1 MMGVLFRAPVE
12 VGSWS
17 WDIDFQ
23 GWPGVGDLL
32 ACLNETVPVLEGE
45 ELLRVSVISVRW
57 REKGGGEGV
66 KITYPVGSV
75 VNESGALEPFHI
87 ELPSGL
93 SDPMV
98 STIDLIGN
106 GVWFDEDGERHEA
119 DQLVVVFVTSVPGAI
134 GFELQV
140 HHDIWSTY
148 AFDGT
153 PHPTIR
159 EKNAPR
165 LARAIEGIEEVFRIE
180 AEPGEPTYFGTSDRY
195 GVRDP
200 QPEEIFDGRG
210 PDKTD
215 QF

>member
-1 MMGVLFRAPVE
+1 MVGELFRAPIE

-23 GWPGVGDLL
+23 GWPKVDDLL
-32 ACLNETVPVLEGE
+32 SCLGETVPVLEEE
-45 ELLRVSVISVRW
+45 ELLRVSDVSVRW
-57 REKGGGEGV
+57 RGKGGEGV
-66 KITYPVGSV
+66 KINYPVGSV
-75 VNESGALEPFHI
+75 VNESGALEPVHV
-87 ELPSGL
+87 ELPSGI
-93 SDPMV
+93 SDPVV
-98 STIDLIGN
+98 STIDLIGP
-106 GVWFDEDGERHEA
+106 GVWFHEDGGRHETN
-119 DQLVVVFVTSVPGAI
+119 QLVVVFVTSAPGAI
-134 GFELQV
+134 GFVLQV
-140 HHDIWSTY
+140 HHDIWSSY

-153 PHPTIR
+153 PHSTIR

-200 QPEEIFDGRG
+200 RPEEIFDGRG
-210 PDKTD
+210 PDKTE